1 MVELGSP
8 RLASPG
14 TESAGFEV
22 LPAAGAAR
30 PPVSI
35 QVRPPLSADDV
46 QVLAMMAVPAALALL
61 IVLSALAVSTI
72 RNLRLARLEKRAI
85 FI

>member
-1 MVELGSP
+1 
-8 RLASPG
+8 
-14 TESAGFEV
+14 
-22 LPAAGAAR
+22 
-30 PPVSI
+30 
-35 QVRPPLSADDV
+35 
-46 QVLAMMAVPAALALL
+46 MMAVPAALALL